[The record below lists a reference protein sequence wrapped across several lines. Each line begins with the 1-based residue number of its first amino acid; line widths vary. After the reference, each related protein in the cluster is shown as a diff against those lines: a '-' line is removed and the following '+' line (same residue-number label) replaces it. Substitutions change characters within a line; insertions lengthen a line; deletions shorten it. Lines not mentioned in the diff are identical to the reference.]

1 MEMKHLYF
9 KERPETLWREKERG
23 YYKGK
28 QVFLLESELYE
39 GSTGMVV
46 DEDLKVV
53 EKYFEHSLDELEPD
67 VFLIDDETYSEM
79 EKARDLLC
87 SLCYEVKC
95 KDCQMVKLMAEAKET
110 RGINKENR
118 KPSKAKTTL
127 HKRIEFSDW
136 KRIFNQLRWNYG
148 NIVILDVKKVHLNKQ
163 MWVHRAEYTGYS
175 YPADFPC
182 RSYKAALRHLRNH
195 DEIPK
200 GTQFILVSKFVGQ
213 DRILVKK

>member
-110 RGINKENR
+110 RDINKGEQEPCKSEPISR
-118 KPSKAKTTL
+118 KGLVGSDFGKILGHLRRECGSVIISAIKEVWLEDDPSV
-127 HKRIEFSDW
+127 EFSLTVKD
-136 KRIFNQLRWNYG
+136 KDGKERDFLLVPTEHGVFPVLRR
-148 NIVILDVKKVHLNKQ
+148 DK
-163 MWVHRAEYTGYS
+163 
-175 YPADFPC
+175 
-182 RSYKAALRHLRNH
+182 
-195 DEIPK
+195 
-200 GTQFILVSKFVGQ
+200 
-213 DRILVKK
+213 

>member
-136 KRIFNQLRWNYG
+136 KRIFNQLRWDYG
-148 NIVILDVKKVHLNKQ
+148 NIVILDVKKVHLKDEPS
-163 MWVHRAEYTGYS
+163 VEFCLDVKDEDGEER
-175 YPADFPC
+175 DFLLVPTEHGIFPV
-182 RSYKAALRHLRNH
+182 LRR
-195 DEIPK
+195 DK
-200 GTQFILVSKFVGQ
+200 RGGQ
-213 DRILVKK
+213 HNE